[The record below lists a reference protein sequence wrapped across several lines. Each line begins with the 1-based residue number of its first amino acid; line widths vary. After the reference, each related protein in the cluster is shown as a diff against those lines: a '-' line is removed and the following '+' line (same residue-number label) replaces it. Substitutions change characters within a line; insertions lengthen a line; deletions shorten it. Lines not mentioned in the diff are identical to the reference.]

1 MPRVVWIVK
10 MRSYRVAALYIR
22 CRVTWWP
29 KLHSSLLQIAYTSRC
44 LLWIIFLGKWIA
56 KGRLFY
62 FSLLKHQHGFM
73 MKWLQNG
80 FTQLIMNV
88 KRLGS
93 SNTFT
98 RNWEWTRTDSR
109 PTFGCL
115 YHPLNMFMKSLLL
128 FCHKGGYSCTF
139 EINVNVF
146 EASIFFVF
154 INNVAR
160 GAVQFDFLL
169 QKSRKLVT
177 RDVSIFNYWPPF
189 QDAARCRRCDKYPS
203 IYRIACIGDESE
215 ARLMVWTV
223 KGNI

>member
-115 YHPLNMFMKSLLL
+115 YHPLNMFLYFWNKCECLWSL
-128 FCHKGGYSCTF
+128 H
-139 EINVNVF
+139 
-146 EASIFFVF
+146 FFRF
-154 INNVAR
+154 YK
-160 GAVQFDFLL
+160 QCC
-169 QKSRKLVT
+169 K
-177 RDVSIFNYWPPF
+177 
-189 QDAARCRRCDKYPS
+189 RRCTIWFFASKEQEVGHTWCFY
-203 IYRIACIGDESE
+203 I
-215 ARLMVWTV
+215 
-223 KGNI
+223 